1 MTSPD
6 LNVDPSELAR
16 FDAVASR
23 WWDPS
28 GEFSALHRINPLRA
42 NFVRERVALDGA
54 KLLDIGCGGGL
65 FCEAM
70 ARSGAIVS
78 GIDMSQ
84 AALQVAGLHKHESEL
99 DIDYTETTAEQFA
112 QDHAGMFDVVT
123 CLEMLEHV
131 PAPGS
136 VIAAAAT
143 LVKPGGNL
151 VFSTINRT
159 PKAFALAIVGAE
171 YILNWVP
178 RGTHEFQKFIKPSEL
193 DDAARAN
200 DLELQSLHGL
210 VYDPLSD
217 KFSINDDIG
226 VNYFAHYVR
235 PAL

>member
-1 MTSPD
+1 MTSPE

-23 WWDPS
+23 WWDPN

-42 NFVRERVALDGA
+42 NFVRERVQLDGA

-70 ARSGAIVS
+70 AREGAIVS
-78 GIDMSQ
+78 GIDMSH
-84 AALQVAGLHKHESEL
+84 AALQVAGLHQHESAL
-99 DIDYTETTAEQFA
+99 SIDYTETTAEQFA
-112 QDHAGMFDVVT
+112 AEHAATFDVVT

-131 PAPGS
+131 PAPES

-143 LVKPGGNL
+143 LVKPGGQL
-151 VFSTINRT
+151 IFSTINRT

-193 DDAARAN
+193 DEAARAN

-217 KFSINDDIG
+217 KFSINADIG

-235 PAL
+235 PAT